1 MVYLTFEVQ
10 RKTSKMV
17 QMWIPELSLRRKYK
31 VFVFVEEVDVEY
43 IKEGTSTVVRAD
55 TADELVAEDDL
66 VAEAEA
72 EEP

>member
-1 MVYLTFEVQ
+1 
-10 RKTSKMV
+10 MV

>member
-1 MVYLTFEVQ
+1 VVYLTFEVQ